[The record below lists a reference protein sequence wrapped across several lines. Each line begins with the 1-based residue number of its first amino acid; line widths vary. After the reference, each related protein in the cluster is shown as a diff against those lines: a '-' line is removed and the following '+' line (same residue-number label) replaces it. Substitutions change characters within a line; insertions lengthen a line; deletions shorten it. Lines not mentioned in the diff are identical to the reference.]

1 MTINTLSSNWT
12 VDGTQ
17 IYIPAC
23 DIQIQHT
30 NIASSDSGRT
40 EDGIMHIDWV
50 RRDIVKVNLQWKVM
64 TGEELAYVMNLLQ
77 GKEFTFVYYDMGS
90 THSIDAY
97 CGEST
102 YTKYSD
108 VLAAESGGIYTDVAI
123 NVIEM

>member
-23 DIQIQHT
+23 NIQIQHT

-77 GKEFTFVYYDMGS
+77 GKEFTFVYSDMGS
-90 THSIDAY
+90 THSISAY

-108 VLAAESGGIYTDVAI
+108 VLASESGGIYTDVAI